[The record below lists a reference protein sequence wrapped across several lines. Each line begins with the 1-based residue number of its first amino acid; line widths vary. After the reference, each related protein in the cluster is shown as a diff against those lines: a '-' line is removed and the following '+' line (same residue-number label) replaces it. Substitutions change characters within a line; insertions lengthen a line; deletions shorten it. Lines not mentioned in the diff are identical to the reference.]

1 MAKRFFCTNI
11 FDSVDM
17 RKMKPEYKL
26 FWFYLLAK
34 CNHAGLWLNPDLEL
48 AEFQLGVKLDK
59 KTIMQQFGND
69 IEIIAKKH
77 LYLKK
82 FVHFQ
87 YGELNPNV
95 KAHLS
100 VMKLLDKYS
109 IRVNKEFDKSVV
121 TLKDKDKVKVKDKV
135 KDMKTLEEEFYKKVV
150 EINRGLLP
158 KEDIDSFCNYWTE
171 SNGTGSRKMRFQKEA
186 TFDIGKRLIRWK
198 SNNQKWNK
206 DPNDA
211 DLNKAKENEV
221 RIKKEQIAFQQR
233 MKEAE
238 KNSASSEDRRS
249 ALKIKK

>member
-95 KAHLS
+95 KAHQS
-100 VMKLLDKYS
+100 VIKLLDKYC
-109 IRVNKEFDKSVV
+109 ITVNKGLDKGSI
-121 TLKDKDKVKVKDKV
+121 TLKDKDKDKDKV
-135 KDMKTLEEEFYKKVV
+135 KDMKTREEEFYKQVS
-150 EINRGLLP
+150 ELNQGLLS
-158 KEDIDSFCNYWTE
+158 KEEIDVFCNYWTE
-171 SNGTGSRKMRFQKEA
+171 SNGTGSKKLRFEKQN
-186 TFDIGKRLIRWK
+186 TFDIRKRLVRWK
-198 SNNQKWNK
+198 SNNNKWNK
-206 DPNDA
+206 DFKSD
-211 DLNKAKENEV
+211 DVEKTKKNED
-221 RIKKEQIAFQQR
+221 RIKKEQLEFQKR
-233 MKEAE
+233 MIEAE
-238 KNSASSEDRRS
+238 KNAASQDEIKQI
-249 ALKIKK
+249 LKK